1 MWESR
6 RQVRVI
12 DIVPGQVV
20 AQHSHDEVFEC
31 TLYGSIWL
39 EMVGFDPHPYL
50 YSTSGFHL

>member
-1 MWESR
+1 MWESH

-12 DIVPGQVV
+12 GIVPGQAF

-39 EMVGFDPHPYL
+39 EVVGSDPHPHL
-50 YSTSGFHL
+50 HSTSGSHL